1 MWKWLGKMLS
11 VFSATR
17 SCDDIRE
24 RLEDYID
31 SGSANHDDFIDKS
44 ELVLVSNVLGL
55 RDLRASDIMIPR
67 SEIIAVQ
74 NDVEFHVLVSLFVQ
88 YGFSQIPVYNDTLD
102 DVIGVISMIKVL
114 EYVDKRDEFSI
125 EKVMQEAL
133 FVAPSMHV
141 IDLLIEIKDSLNHMA
156 IVVDEFG
163 GIDGLLTLNDLVTE
177 IVGEIKQKSSHEEE
191 MICVGDR
198 QYIVSAKM
206 LLDDFEEKTCMLQ
219 GIYTPDEIDDID
231 TIGGLVSFWA
241 DKVPQKGDKF
251 RRGDVSFEIIDAD
264 LRKVK
269 SVLIS
274 KV

>member
-11 VFSATR
+11 VFRATR